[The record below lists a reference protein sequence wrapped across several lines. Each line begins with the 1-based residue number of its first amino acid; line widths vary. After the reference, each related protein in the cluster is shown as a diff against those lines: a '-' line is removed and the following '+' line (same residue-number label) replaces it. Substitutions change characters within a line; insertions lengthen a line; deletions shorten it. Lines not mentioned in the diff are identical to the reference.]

1 MLFVSPSGG
10 VCDTA
15 GPPRS
20 PFWSSRCDQP
30 RRLWAAP
37 AGGSPLRV
45 SPSSEAV
52 VGKESRGSHLCLA
65 APAFPGSVHPKSS
78 KLPSKPP
85 AGPIP
90 LRHCFSLVIL
100 IKNSAW
106 HPSSYRRKPQSLWL
120 SWSFTIQGQPASSWA
135 STAVLQFPVGLGS
148 GVGALLAQQMRVSDM
163 E

>member
-10 VCDTA
+10 VCDPA
-15 GPPRS
+15 GPHRS
-20 PFWSSRCDQP
+20 PFWSSRRDQP

-37 AGGSPLRV
+37 ASGSRLRV
-45 SPSSEAV
+45 SLSSEAV
-52 VGKESRGSHLCLA
+52 VGKESRGSRLCLA

-78 KLPSKPP
+78 KLPGKPA

-90 LRHCFSLVIL
+90 PRHCFSLVIL

-106 HPSSYRRKPQSLWL
+106 HPSSYRRKPQSLCL
-120 SWSFTIQGQPASSWA
+120 ALPVLHNPGPTRFQPGPHCCPTVSHWSGLRCRCLVSSADAS
-135 STAVLQFPVGLGS
+135 
-148 GVGALLAQQMRVSDM
+148 